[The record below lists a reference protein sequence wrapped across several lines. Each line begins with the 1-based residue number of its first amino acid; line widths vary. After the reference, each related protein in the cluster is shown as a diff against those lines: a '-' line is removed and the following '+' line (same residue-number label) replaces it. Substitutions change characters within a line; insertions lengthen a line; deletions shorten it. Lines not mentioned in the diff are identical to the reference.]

1 MSSAK
6 NKTEIQADA
15 VTKVNESVLTLSNA
29 LQSAG
34 QAILTLTN
42 DLNGFKALNTEE
54 RWVRMWGE
62 TLPKKDASKM
72 LGISVGYL
80 NKLVGNKHINLTPDG
95 RVLVR
100 SAAAWAASDVPVKQL
115 PNITNSRKWR
125 VQA

>member
-1 MSSAK
+1 MSSTKSK
-6 NKTEIQADA
+6 NGIQADA
-15 VTKVNESVLTLSNA
+15 AAKVNESVLILSNA

-34 QAILTLTN
+34 EAILTLTN
-42 DLNGFKALNTEE
+42 DLHGFKALDTEE

-80 NKLVGNKHINLTPDG
+80 NKLVGNKHIDLTPDG

-100 SAAAWAASDVPVKQL
+100 SAASWALEGTQQK
-115 PNITNSRKWR
+115 PNTKRTSSQRWR
-125 VQA
+125 VEA

>member
-1 MSSAK
+1 MK

-15 VTKVNESVLTLSNA
+15 ATKVNESVLTLSNA

-34 QAILTLTN
+34 QAILNLTN
-42 DLNGFKALNTEE
+42 DLNGFKALDTEE

-80 NKLVGNKHINLTPDG
+80 NKLVGNKHIGLTPDG

-100 SAAAWAASDVPVKQL
+100 SAASWAASDAPVKPL
-115 PNITNSRKWR
+115 PATVISRKWR

>member
-1 MSSAK
+1 MASTKS
-6 NKTEIQADA
+6 KTEIQADA
-15 VTKVNESVLTLSNA
+15 AAKVNESVLTLSNA

-42 DLNGFKALNTEE
+42 DLHGFKALDMEE

-80 NKLVGNKHINLTPDG
+80 NKLVANKYISLTPDG

-100 SAAAWAASDVPVKQL
+100 SAAAWALTDTQQK
-115 PNITNSRKWR
+115 PNAKYTSSQKWR
-125 VQA
+125 VEA

>member
-1 MSSAK
+1 MASMK
-6 NKTEIQADA
+6 NKNEIQADA
-15 VTKVNESVLTLSNA
+15 AAKVNESVLTLSNA

-34 QAILTLTN
+34 QAILDLTN
-42 DLNGFKALNTEE
+42 DLHGFKALDTEE

-80 NKLVGNKHINLTPDG
+80 NKLVANKNISLTPDG

-100 SAAAWAASDVPVKQL
+100 SAAAWALTGTQQKPDAKRTSSQ
-115 PNITNSRKWR
+115 RWR
-125 VQA
+125 VEA